1 VDDAILDVEG
11 VSLAMSVAL
20 GEAGV
25 KTLEDLADL
34 ATDELRGAFET
45 RSGERVRNPGALESF
60 NLSVEDAEA
69 IILKA
74 RVAAGWIDAADLP
87 QSAEDEP
94 VEDVA
99 LEAQDEAN

>member
-1 VDDAILDVEG
+1 MLEVEG
-11 VSLAMSVAL
+11 VTLAMSVAL

-60 NLSVEDAEA
+60 NLAVEDAEA

-74 RVAAGWIDAADLP
+74 RVAAGWIDATDLP
-87 QSAEDEP
+87 QTIEDEP
-94 VEDVA
+94 VEEVA
-99 LEAQDEAN
+99 LEAEDEAS